1 MTIPLSGEHMTN
13 SDSKEVRKQAYTTII
28 ARIRDMIR
36 TGEVQL
42 GARLPPERK
51 LAEMFGVSRST
62 LRQAFQAMA
71 ERRMIESRQGDGTY
85 LLADFDAALPGDV
98 VLDAICEQSGFLENI
113 LEFRQLIEP
122 QIAALAARRITPA
135 GIDRLKILVCD
146 QQRAQLAGKDGDTFD
161 AEFHRLLAEYTGNS
175 VISRTMATLQSI
187 MNDTRSGW
195 LQSDGR
201 HNTSVLGHLQI
212 IDALAAGDEEAA
224 CVAMKKHITDI
235 ERHIFGEMEKD

>member
-1 MTIPLSGEHMTN
+1 MTN